1 MKLRHL
7 LLGAGLGICT
17 AVVVKQ
23 YVMKP
28 YISSEKALRIVKSA
42 FKRRKCTIDGSWIY
56 TQPEPYNINGETVQV
71 YKTGITRSAFGE
83 LEQYEVMVD
92 AKTGEIVDV
101 IDTIAS

>member
-42 FKRRKCTIDGSWIY
+42 FKRRGRLTDHGFTPSRSLTILTEKRYRY
-56 TQPEPYNINGETVQV
+56 TKPALHDQLSEN
-71 YKTGITRSAFGE
+71 
-83 LEQYEVMVD
+83 
-92 AKTGEIVDV
+92 
-101 IDTIAS
+101 

>member
-42 FKRRKCTIDGSWIY
+42 FKRRGPIDGSWIY

>member
-42 FKRRKCTIDGSWIY
+42 FKQRGPIDGSWIY
-56 TQPEPYNINGETVQV
+56 TS
-71 YKTGITRSAFGE
+71 RS
-83 LEQYEVMVD
+83 L
-92 AKTGEIVDV
+92 
-101 IDTIAS
+101 TILTEKRYRYTKPALHDQLSEN

>member
-42 FKRRKCTIDGSWIY
+42 FKRRPIDGSWIY
-56 TQPEPYNINGETVQV
+56 TQPGN
-71 YKTGITRSAFGE
+71 
-83 LEQYEVMVD
+83 
-92 AKTGEIVDV
+92 
-101 IDTIAS
+101 TILTEKRYRYTKPALHDQLSEN

>member
-17 AVVVKQ
+17 AVVVRQ

-42 FKRRKCTIDGSWIY
+42 FKQRGPIDGSWIY
-56 TQPEPYNINGETVQV
+56 TQPEPYNINGRNG
-71 YKTGITRSAFGE
+71 TGIQNRH
-83 LEQYEVMVD
+83 Y
-92 AKTGEIVDV
+92 
-101 IDTIAS
+101 TISFRRIRTV